1 MDRTPV
7 ISGQA
12 AWLMI
17 KVVHPSPTKDQ
28 KKTMATHSS
37 QPQPPRWPY
46 IGALATLA
54 LALSLPIGLMIFN
67 PTLMFER
74 GWEQYAGTSLFALA
88 LAALGGRLLHFW
100 KEEHG
105 LIAAGQRLKT
115 QVLAA
120 NASRVA
126 VGMNRSGNDKPF
138 EQRSFGEMSIAER
151 RLDQLLSAS
160 KSVGLGEFQQVME
173 LNREQSG
180 LDQEHEAGRFALSR
194 YILYLLPVIG
204 FIGTVEGISKA
215 LANISRVL
223 PMVKD
228 LDGFMNNLTSV
239 TSALQIAFDST
250 LLALFLSATLMFAQT
265 IMLRRAEDLLSRID
279 RWVVDQALVPL
290 TSTTKLSV
298 ESNHDE
304 EAQEERWDALLQSV
318 DEIARALGVGL
329 GPQTERLQVAVDR
342 LATGL
347 SGLDSATQRLAEA
360 GSAGQQ
366 FSKLAEASMRSGMA
380 LERIEANVEGLAHK
394 TKGDSVLESVRQSVE
409 RTTAAVESLNSQ
421 FQQSFERSNRQ
432 SQENLTRTLG
442 SLKDAIE
449 MINVSIEQGN
459 TLYRGIVRTM
469 FDQRERENDSFR
481 KVG

>member
-1 MDRTPV
+1 
-7 ISGQA
+7 
-12 AWLMI
+12 
-17 KVVHPSPTKDQ
+17 
-28 KKTMATHSS
+28 MATYTS
-37 QPQPPRWPY
+37 QQQPPRWPY
-46 IGALATLA
+46 LGALATLVVA
-54 LALSLPIGLMIFN
+54 VSLPIGLMIFN

-74 GWEQYAGTSLFALA
+74 GWEQYAGTSLFVFALA
-88 LAALGGRLLHFW
+88 TLSGRLLHFW
-100 KEEHG
+100 REEHG
-105 LIAAGQRLKT
+105 LIAAGQRLRT
-115 QVLAA
+115 QV
-120 NASRVA
+120 NAVSAGRIS
-126 VGMNRSGNDKPF
+126 VGIPRSSTEKSNESK
-138 EQRSFGEMSIAER
+138 SIGEWSISER
-151 RLDQLLSAS
+151 RLEQLLSAS

-215 LANISRVL
+215 LANISKVL

-250 LLALFLSATLMFAQT
+250 LLALFLSATLMFVQT
-265 IMLRRAEDLLSRID
+265 IMLRRAEDLLARID

-290 TSTTKLSV
+290 TSTTKLSA
-298 ESNHDE
+298 ENTHEDE
-304 EAQEERWDALLQSV
+304 VLEERWDALLQSI

-342 LATGL
+342 LASGL

-360 GSAGQQ
+360 GTAGQH
-366 FSKLAEASMRSGMA
+366 FSKLAEASLRSGMA
-380 LERIEANVEGLAHK
+380 LERIEANVEGLAHR

-409 RTTAAVESLNSQ
+409 RTTSAVESLSTQ
-421 FQQSFERSNRQ
+421 FTQSFERSSRQ

-469 FDQRERENDSFR
+469 FDQRERESDAFR